1 MASPGSGPPIIPGPT
16 FTPTSTPT
24 MIQASPPQLIGKLLP
39 TPTPD
44 SIFMPIEVTIRPA
57 VGTTD
62 KGETI
67 TLVPTQIPY
76 SSKSAIEPEQA
87 SNDKVPEQILNIHSI
102 DQESVRKET
111 KVGDPQEP
119 NTKGQ
124 SIDQGSAKKESK
136 VDGPPGSIHV
146 PTPTREMVGFVIGT
160 QTLLPGHGVTVGGT
174 TTILPNSQITTTGGV
189 YIFLDPQGKLA
200 IVGGSTTI
208 PLSPTTLPQ
217 PAPLILK
224 LAGNTYTADALGRF
238 TVGDQILVPGRII
251 VVGQTTSTLPDGQRS
266 TSGGT
271 IVYLDPQGTDVIV
284 NGQTSFTL
292 ERAQTAR
299 LTVLD
304 GKTYTLPLSGATTVV
319 VGGTTLT
326 LPGGGISVVGGRTT
340 VLSGAATVVV
350 GGTTLTLPDGRTSV
364 VGGRT
369 TILSDGMETDTTTQ
383 TGSWSES
390 KRASSNVAEDRKS
403 SALVDQKPIQTS
415 VLGAADSFRSGVGW
429 NLVLVSNIMLFMTLC

>member
-1 MASPGSGPPIIPGPT
+1 
-16 FTPTSTPT
+16 
-24 MIQASPPQLIGKLLP
+24 
-39 TPTPD
+39 
-44 SIFMPIEVTIRPA
+44 
-57 VGTTD
+57 
-62 KGETI
+62 
-67 TLVPTQIPY
+67 
-76 SSKSAIEPEQA
+76 
-87 SNDKVPEQILNIHSI
+87 
-102 DQESVRKET
+102 
-111 KVGDPQEP
+111 
-119 NTKGQ
+119 
-124 SIDQGSAKKESK
+124 
-136 VDGPPGSIHV
+136 
-146 PTPTREMVGFVIGT
+146 MVGFVIGT

-271 IVYLDPQGTDVIV
+271 IVYLDPQGTGVIV

-340 VLSGAATVVV
+340 ILSGAATVVV
-350 GGTTLTLPDGRTSV
+350 GGTTLTLPDGQTSV

-390 KRASSNVAEDRKS
+390 KRASSNVAEERKS
-403 SALVDQKPIQTS
+403 SALVDQKPIQTN